1 LKTKLKKSESEII
14 MKNDEMKKIKEVI
27 NKLNLIN
34 IEKDELNNDLKL
46 DLEILKQSIESKNK
60 ELNEIKNYNLF
71 EKNEINFEKL

>member
-1 LKTKLKKSESEII
+1 

-46 DLEILKQSIESKNK
+46 DLEILKQRIESKNK
-60 ELNEIKNYNLF
+60 ELHEIKNYNLF
-71 EKNEINFEKL
+71 EKNEINLEKL